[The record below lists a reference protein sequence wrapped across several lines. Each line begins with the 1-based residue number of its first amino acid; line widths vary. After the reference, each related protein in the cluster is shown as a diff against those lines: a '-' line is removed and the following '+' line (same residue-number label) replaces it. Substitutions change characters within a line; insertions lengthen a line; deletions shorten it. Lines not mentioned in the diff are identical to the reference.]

1 MKPLLRPVA
10 ALAFLAGAATTV
22 QAADFEWKMQ
32 ASWPPGGPGTQWE
45 NFTMFVDSVDRMSAG
60 RLKIEP
66 LPGGAIVPAFEVL
79 DATSREVI
87 DGAHTAMG
95 YWVGRSKA
103 AIPLSHGP
111 LFGMDYIDFFGWL
124 YHGGGRE
131 LTDQWYQEKL
141 KANVVSF
148 PVQPSGPQALGWYK
162 EEIKSWEDFQG
173 LKLRIYGLGN
183 LVFNAAGVSAVQLPG
198 AEILPAAE
206 RGVID
211 AAEWVGGIA
220 DLEFGFHTVWK
231 YTMAP
236 GVHEQVTVGDLL
248 INKDRWDSLPADL
261 KAIVEAA
268 AVETFWVWKTK
279 WHIHNAD
286 AYEEMVTK
294 HGVTKIRT
302 PQGILDAFMAAYD
315 ELAVQWEEED
325 EWYKKVR
332 DSQRAYAEK
341 IVPYR
346 RFSHPP
352 YEYLSDYFWKDK
364 ID

>member
-1 MKPLLRPVA
+1 MRKLVHSVA
-10 ALAFLAGAATTV
+10 ALGLLAFASVPAHS
-22 QAADFEWKMQ
+22 ADFEWKMQ

-45 NFTMFVDSVDRMSAG
+45 NFVMFSEAVETMSAG
-60 RLKIEP
+60 RLKIET
-66 LPGGAIVPAFEVL
+66 LPAGAIVPAFEVL
-79 DATSREVI
+79 DATSRRVI

-131 LTDQWYQEKL
+131 LTNRWYQEKL

-162 EEIKSWEDFQG
+162 KEIKSWEDFKG

-248 INKDRWDSLPADL
+248 INKDLWDSLPADL
-261 KAIVEAA
+261 QAIVEAA
-268 AVETFWVWKTK
+268 AVQTFWSWKTK
-279 WHIHNAD
+279 WHMHNAD
-286 AYEEMVTK
+286 AYEEMTTK
-294 HGVTKIRT
+294 HGVKKIKT
-302 PQGILDAFMAAYD
+302 PQEILDAFMAAYD
-315 ELAVQWEEED
+315 KLTVAWEEED

-352 YEYLSDYFWKDK
+352 YEYLSDYYWKDR